1 MVIMISVLFVSYLA
15 VQSCL
20 QIEKAIRIL
29 RESLFFQKTID
40 STVML
45 TQYLKYCSW
54 NEKKIQDTRQNT
66 LAIIYQLLLNSDD
79 IPFIRK
85 HVLNFG

>member
-1 MVIMISVLFVSYLA
+1 MSNKNFPLKFRHPLPLSPHMVIMISVWFVSYLA

-54 NEKKIQDTRQNT
+54 NEKKFRIHVKTR
-66 LAIIYQLLLNSDD
+66 
-79 IPFIRK
+79 
-85 HVLNFG
+85 

>member
-1 MVIMISVLFVSYLA
+1 MKFRHPLPLSPHMVIMISVWFVSYLA
-15 VQSCL
+15 VQSYL

-54 NEKKIQDTRQNT
+54 NEKKFRIHVKTR
-66 LAIIYQLLLNSDD
+66 
-79 IPFIRK
+79 
-85 HVLNFG
+85 

>member
-1 MVIMISVLFVSYLA
+1 MKFRHPLPLSPQMVIMISVWFVSYLA

-54 NEKKIQDTRQNT
+54 NEKKFRIHVKTR
-66 LAIIYQLLLNSDD
+66 
-79 IPFIRK
+79 
-85 HVLNFG
+85 

>member
-1 MVIMISVLFVSYLA
+1 MKFRHPFPLSPHMVIMISVWFVSYLA

-54 NEKKIQDTRQNT
+54 NEKKFRIHVKTR
-66 LAIIYQLLLNSDD
+66 
-79 IPFIRK
+79 
-85 HVLNFG
+85 

>member
-1 MVIMISVLFVSYLA
+1 MKFRHPLPLSPHMVIMISVWFVSYLA

-54 NEKKIQDTRQNT
+54 NEKKFRIHVKTR
-66 LAIIYQLLLNSDD
+66 
-79 IPFIRK
+79 
-85 HVLNFG
+85 

>member
-1 MVIMISVLFVSYLA
+1 MKFRHPLSLSPHMVIMISVWFVSYLA

-54 NEKKIQDTRQNT
+54 NEKKFRIHVKTR
-66 LAIIYQLLLNSDD
+66 
-79 IPFIRK
+79 
-85 HVLNFG
+85 

>member
-1 MVIMISVLFVSYLA
+1 MKFRHPLPLSPHMVIMISVWFVSYLA

-40 STVML
+40 SAVML

-54 NEKKIQDTRQNT
+54 NEKKFRIHVKTR
-66 LAIIYQLLLNSDD
+66 
-79 IPFIRK
+79 
-85 HVLNFG
+85 